1 MGALIGDLL
10 PLAVGIP
17 VSPVPVIA
25 TILMLLAPRAGRTSS
40 AFLLGW
46 VAGIAG
52 VTIAAALIA
61 GAVGPGSDRGPSA
74 LGGWI
79 KLVLGILLLVLAGRQ
94 WRGRARDSQEAEAPR
109 WMAAIDTVT
118 PGRALGLAAG
128 LAALIPKN
136 LLLGLA
142 AGSAIGE
149 ARAGGVAVVLPTLV
163 FVIIAAITVVGP
175 VVAYL
180 LASNRLRAPLADLQ
194 TWLQTNNAAV
204 MTVLFLVLG
213 ASLFGKGLGQITT
226 A

>member
-1 MGALIGDLL
+1 
-10 PLAVGIP
+10 
-17 VSPVPVIA
+17 
-25 TILMLLAPRAGRTSS
+25 
-40 AFLLGW
+40 
-46 VAGIAG
+46 
-52 VTIAAALIA
+52 
-61 GAVGPGSDRGPSA
+61 
-74 LGGWI
+74 
-79 KLVLGILLLVLAGRQ
+79 
-94 WRGRARDSQEAEAPR
+94 
-109 WMAAIDTVT
+109 MAAIDTVT
-118 PGRALGLAAG
+118 PGRALGLTAG

-163 FVIIAAITVVGP
+163 FVIIAAITVAGP

-180 LASNRLRAPLADLQ
+180 LASNCLRAPLADLQ

>member
-10 PLAVGIP
+10 PLAVGIA

-79 KLVLGILLLVLAGRQ
+79 KLVLGILLLVLARRQ
-94 WRGRARDSQEAEAPR
+94 WRGRARDGQAEAPR

-128 LAALIPKN
+128 LAALTPKN

-163 FVIIAAITVVGP
+163 FVIIAAITVAGP